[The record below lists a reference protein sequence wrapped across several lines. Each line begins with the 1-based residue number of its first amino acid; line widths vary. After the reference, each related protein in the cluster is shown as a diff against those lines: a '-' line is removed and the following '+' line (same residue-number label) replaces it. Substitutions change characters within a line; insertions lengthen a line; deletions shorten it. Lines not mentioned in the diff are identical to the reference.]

1 MKCLFAISSLLVL
14 LAASLPA
21 QDLAS
26 FEKRITVK
34 KLANGLTVLICER
47 PEAPVVSFFTH
58 VDAGDANDPKGQ
70 TGLAHM
76 FEHMAFKGTDKV
88 GTKNWP
94 AEQTALEKVEQAYRA
109 YDTER
114 TRDVG
119 RDEQKIEAAK
129 KRWEDAK
136 QNAQK
141 DALVE
146 EYSEILERNGVEGMN
161 AGTSEDDTQ
170 YFYSLPSNRVEL
182 WAYME
187 SERFLHPVFRQ
198 FYEERDV
205 VHEERRMRVDSSPL
219 GRLVEQFQAAA
230 FTVHPYHN
238 EGIGDGSEIEAFSA
252 TDARKFYEKYYV
264 ASNMVIAI
272 VGDVT
277 PQQVMP
283 IVEKYFGRLPA
294 RPRPEPIKVVEPPQ
308 RAERIVKIYDKA
320 QPIYLEGYHRPDFR
334 DPDDN
339 VYDVISDLFSNG
351 RTSRLYR
358 ALVRDK
364 KIAVVAAGFSG
375 FPGNKYPNLFAF
387 YAIPSRGHTP
397 EELQSAVHEEIQRLI
412 KEDVSDEELKM
423 VKTRAKADLI
433 RGLADNSGLA
443 QNLGVMQA
451 YYGDWRELFRN
462 VDRIEKVTKADIRRV
477 AAKTFTRENRTV
489 GILENSASASNAK
502 PAGSAAASSE
512 TGETQ

>member
-1 MKCLFAISSLLVL
+1 VF
-14 LAASLPA
+14 LAALLPA
-21 QDLAS
+21 QDMAS

-58 VDAGDANDPKGQ
+58 VDVGDANDPKGQ

-88 GTKNWP
+88 GSKNFP
-94 AEQTALEKVEQAYRA
+94 AEQAALEKVEQAYRA
-109 YDTER
+109 YDAER
-114 TRDVG
+114 TREVG

-129 KRWEDAK
+129 KAWEDALEK
-136 QNAQK
+136 AEQQVNVNQY
-141 DALVE
+141 D
-146 EYSEILERNGVEGMN
+146 EILESNGVEGMN
-161 AGTSEDDTQ
+161 ANTSEDETQ

-187 SERFLHPVFRQ
+187 SERFLHPVFRE
-198 FYEERDV
+198 FYKERDV

-238 EGIGDGSEIEAFSA
+238 EGIGDGSEIESFSA
-252 TDARKFYEKYYV
+252 TDAKKFFDKYYV
-264 ASNMVIAI
+264 PANMVVAV

-277 PQQVMP
+277 PEKVMP
-283 IVEKYFGRLPA
+283 IIEKYFGRLPA
-294 RPRPEPIKVVEPPQ
+294 KPKPEPIKVVEPPQ
-308 RAERIVKIYDKA
+308 RAERIVKIYDAA

-364 KIAVVAAGFSG
+364 KIAVQAAGFSG

-397 EELQSAVHEEIQRLI
+397 EELQAAVHEEIDRLI
-412 KEDVSDEELKM
+412 KQDVSDDELTM

-433 RGLADNSGLA
+433 RGLADDAGLA
-443 QNLGVMQA
+443 QSLGVMEA
-451 YYGDWRELFRN
+451 YYGDWRELFRQ

-489 GILENSASASNAK
+489 GILENNASASNFK
-502 PAGSAAASSE
+502 PAGPAASNSE
-512 TGETQ
+512 TGEKQ